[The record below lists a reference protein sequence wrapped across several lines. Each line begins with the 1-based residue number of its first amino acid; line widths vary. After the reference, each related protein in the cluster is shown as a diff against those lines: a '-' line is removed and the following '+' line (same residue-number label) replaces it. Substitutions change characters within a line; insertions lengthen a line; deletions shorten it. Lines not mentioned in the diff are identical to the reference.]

1 MNDGFRTD
9 NEALAWRAGAFA
21 GLSERADRIVAD
33 LTDRLSSYGEC
44 WGSDAAGQSFAECHV
59 EPASAALEGISA
71 LPGGLL
77 DVGSRLAATAATY
90 AWSDVDS
97 DDAVRTAGRTLTE

>member
-9 NEALAWRAGAFA
+9 NEALAHRAGAFT

-33 LTDRLSSYGEC
+33 LTDQLSEYGEC
-44 WGSDAAGQSFAECHV
+44 WGNDAAGQSFAECHV
-59 EPASAALEGISA
+59 EPASAALQSIEA

-77 DVGSRLAATAATY
+77 DVGSRLTATAATY
-90 AWSDVDS
+90 ARSDEDG
-97 DDAVRTAGRTLTE
+97 DEALRGAGRELI